1 MSQVSS
7 LPIFFIDRCLGKHPI
22 QEFLRDMGV
31 RVEIH
36 DDHFP
41 QNTLDQDWLPII
53 GERGWI
59 ILTKDA
65 RIARNTL
72 ERQAVARANLRMFTL
87 ASKNLSGEETASA
100 FREALPL
107 MLKFIAENPAPFIAK
122 VYKNGKVSGWKTA
135 QDLRDEIN
143 LPGLIRS

>member
-7 LPIFFIDRCLGKHPI
+7 PPIFFIDRCLGKHPI
-22 QEFLRDMGV
+22 QEFLREMGV
-31 RVEIH
+31 RIEIH

-59 ILTKDA
+59 ILTKDS

-87 ASKNLSGEETASA
+87 ASKNLSGEETAIA
-100 FREALPL
+100 FREALP
-107 MLKFIAENPAPFIAK
+107 
-122 VYKNGKVSGWKTA
+122 
-135 QDLRDEIN
+135 
-143 LPGLIRS
+143 